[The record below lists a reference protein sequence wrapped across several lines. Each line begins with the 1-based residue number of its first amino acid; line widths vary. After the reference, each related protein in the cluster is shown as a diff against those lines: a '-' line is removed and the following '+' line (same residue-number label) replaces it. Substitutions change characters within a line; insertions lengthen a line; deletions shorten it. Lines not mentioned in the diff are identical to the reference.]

1 MVKEVVV
8 AKEGY
13 EKIVQ
18 VFDELIANIE
28 EAKAEEIRTVELK
41 YAERLNAYNRDR
53 EAYVSVEIV
62 EVPDE
67 EDELLDETVTSEAMD
82 GGDTPN
88 ELI

>member
-28 EAKAEEIRTVELK
+28 EAKAEEIRAVELK

-67 EDELLDETVTSEAMD
+67 EEELLDETVTSEAMD

>member
-28 EAKAEEIRTVELK
+28 EAKAEEIRAVELK